1 MMVLEVTATATVAVV
16 AVVAN
21 DDVRSSTRTIH
32 AIVY

>member
-16 AVVAN
+16 AVVVN
-21 DDVRSSTRTIH
+21 DDVPSSTRTIH